1 MTYNPDKHH
10 RRSIRLQGYDYS
22 QPGIYFITLCTY
34 NRECL
39 FGEILNGE
47 MRLNEFGKMT
57 NQCWLEIPNHF
68 PQTELDEF
76 VIMPDHIHGI
86 IILNDIVGAK
96 NVGTKIVGVQNVGT
110 KIVGAKNFSPLP
122 MPTPIPIPTPERNIT
137 PFRSPSKTIGS
148 IIRGFKIGVTKWF
161 RQNTDIYVV
170 WQRNFYEHIIRN
182 EVELN
187 RIRQYIIDNPKKW
200 KTDEN

>member
-1 MTYNPDKHH
+1 MKYNPDKHH

-22 QPGIYFITLCTY
+22 QPGIYFITLCTQ
-34 NRECL
+34 NHECL

-57 NQCWLEIPNHF
+57 QQCWLEIPHHF
-68 PQTELDEF
+68 PHVKLDEF

-96 NVGTKIVGVQNVGT
+96 NFSPQPSN
-110 KIVGAKNFSPLP
+110 NFSPQ
-122 MPTPIPIPTPERNIT
+122 PIPTPQQNIT

-148 IIRGFKIGVTKWF
+148 IIRGFKIGVTKGF

-170 WQRNFYEHIIRN
+170 WQRNYYEHIIRN
-182 EVELN
+182 KVELN
-187 RIRQYIIDNPKKW
+187 RMRQYIIDNPKKW
-200 KTDEN
+200 KTDENYI

>member
-1 MTYNPDKHH
+1 MKYNPDKHH

-22 QPGIYFITLCTY
+22 QRGAYFITLCTK
-34 NRECL
+34 NREHL

-47 MRLNEFGKMT
+47 IQLNEFGKIT
-57 NQCWLEIPNHF
+57 QQCWLEIPNHF
-68 PQTELDEF
+68 PHVQLDKYI
-76 VIMPDHIHGI
+76 IMPNHIHGI
-86 IILNDIVGAK
+86 IVL
-96 NVGTKIVGVQNVGT
+96 
-110 KIVGAKNFSPLP
+110 VGAKNFSPLP
-122 MPTPIPIPTPERNIT
+122 IPTPPPIPTPQQNIT

-148 IIRGFKIGVTKWF
+148 IIRGFKIGVTKGF
-161 RQNTDIYVV
+161 KILNPYNTDIYVV

-200 KTDEN
+200 KTDENYI

>member
-1 MTYNPDKHH
+1 MKYNPDKHH

-22 QPGIYFITLCTY
+22 QPGIYFITLCTQ

-47 MRLNEFGKMT
+47 MRLNEFGKIAH
-57 NQCWLEIPNHF
+57 QCWLEMPHHF
-68 PQTELDEF
+68 PHVQLDEF

-86 IILNDIVGAK
+86 IVLNNIVGAK
-96 NVGTKIVGVQNVGT
+96 K
-110 KIVGAKNFSPLP
+110 FSPQP
-122 MPTPIPIPTPERNIT
+122 MPTPQRNIT

-148 IIRGFKIGVTKWF
+148 IIRGFKIGVTKEF

-170 WQRNFYEHIIRN
+170 WQRNLPCEIKF
-182 EVELN
+182 
-187 RIRQYIIDNPKKW
+187 
-200 KTDEN
+200 